1 MSERPGQTELET
13 LRRLLA
19 LAREEDLGAGDVT
32 AALLPAEVA
41 ARAAFVAREE
51 LVVCGAAFL
60 AEIAAAY
67 HADIRTETVLED
79 GSSAPAGAVIARWSG
94 PARAILSAERVALN
108 FLQRLSGAATVTRA
122 FVRAVA
128 GTRAGIYDTRKT
140 TPGWRALEKYAVRC
154 GGGRNHRIGLYDA
167 VLVKDN
173 HLAILAAAGQ
183 VDPLAALAGPL
194 ERAKAALA
202 KQPPPGGFIQVEV
215 DTLEQLRSALR
226 LPVDMVLLDN
236 MAPDQLAQ
244 AVAIRDRAG
253 LAGRVELEA
262 SGGVTLATVRAI
274 AESGVERIS
283 AGALTHSARSVDIA
297 LDVEIG

>member
-1 MSERPGQTELET
+1 LEN
-13 LRRLLA
+13 LKRLVA
-19 LAREEDLGAGDVT
+19 LAREEDLAGGDVT

-60 AEIAAAY
+60 GEIAAAY

-79 GSSAPAGAVIARWSG
+79 GSSAATGAVIARWSG

-108 FLQRLSGAATVTRA
+108 FLQRLSGVATVTRA

-183 VDPLAALAGPL
+183 ADPLAALAGPL
-194 ERAKAALA
+194 GRVKAALA
-202 KQPPPGGFIQVEV
+202 NQRPPGGFIQVEV

-244 AVAIRDRAG
+244 AVAIRDQAG

>member
-79 GSSAPAGAVIARWSG
+79 GSSAATGAVIARWSG

-108 FLQRLSGAATVTRA
+108 FLQRLSGVAT
-122 FVRAVA
+122 
-128 GTRAGIYDTRKT
+128 
-140 TPGWRALEKYAVRC
+140 
-154 GGGRNHRIGLYDA
+154 
-167 VLVKDN
+167 
-173 HLAILAAAGQ
+173 
-183 VDPLAALAGPL
+183 
-194 ERAKAALA
+194 
-202 KQPPPGGFIQVEV
+202 
-215 DTLEQLRSALR
+215 
-226 LPVDMVLLDN
+226 
-236 MAPDQLAQ
+236 
-244 AVAIRDRAG
+244 
-253 LAGRVELEA
+253 
-262 SGGVTLATVRAI
+262 
-274 AESGVERIS
+274 
-283 AGALTHSARSVDIA
+283 
-297 LDVEIG
+297 